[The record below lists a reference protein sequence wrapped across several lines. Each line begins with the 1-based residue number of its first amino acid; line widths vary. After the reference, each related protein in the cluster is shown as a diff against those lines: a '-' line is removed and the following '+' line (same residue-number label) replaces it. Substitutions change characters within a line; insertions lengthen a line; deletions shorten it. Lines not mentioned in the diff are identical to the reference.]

1 MGERQARCHSLA
13 PRRAPWVCR
22 QEPVFLGFIVL
33 FLAACAGN
41 PLALPLDQRF
51 DGPPTRPP
59 EQTLAT
65 GWKHVA
71 VGGPKNWM
79 TSAGDGSVSYEQNGV
94 AFVSVQTRNGE
105 TRLPAP
111 LIIDVG
117 LRSFTDAGAQLGEAV
132 DGKVAAGHFP
142 AKIREGACALKGET
156 GRCWALL
163 VEIPGTRALVV
174 AGVKDSAPDDAKLA
188 VINAIRAISGP

>member
-1 MGERQARCHSLA
+1 MGEQDTNNHGYAARRGERDRRQCAVVS
-13 PRRAPWVCR
+13 
-22 QEPVFLGFIVL
+22 GFFVL
-33 FLAACAGN
+33 CVAACAGN

-65 GWKHVA
+65 GWKHVT
-71 VGGPKNWM
+71 VGGPALWM
-79 TSAGDGSVSYEQNGV
+79 TSAGEGNVSFEQNGLG
-94 AFVSVQTRNGE
+94 FVSVQTRNGE
-105 TRLPAP
+105 TRSPAP

-117 LRSFTDAGAQLGEAV
+117 LRSFTDAGAQLGEVV

-142 AKIREGACALKGET
+142 AKIREGACALQGES